1 MNDLEAAI
9 FSKLTGASTVTS
21 LLATSGSVFNV
32 TVPTGYGYPLILF
45 NLQGGGDLNDTPRR
59 AKEPLYQVKALSDIS
74 MYEAGQIDD
83 AMDAV
88 LHNTTLTVSGW
99 TNYWCARESDVRFAE
114 SLPDG
119 SYIYHS
125 GGIYRIGVSK

>member
-9 FSKLTGASTVTS
+9 ISKLTGASTVTS
-21 LLATSGSVFNV
+21 LLATSSSVFNV
-32 TVPTGYGYPLILF
+32 TVPTSYGYPLILF

-59 AKEPLYQVKALSDIS
+59 AKEPLYQIKALSEIS

-88 LHNTTLTVSGW
+88 LHNATLTVSGW
-99 TNYWCARESDVRFAE
+99 TNYWCARESDVRYAE
-114 SLPDG
+114 ALADG

-125 GGIYRIGVSK
+125 GGIYRIGICK